1 MYITEAKR
9 KMIEKTKATVYND
22 KGEKF
27 VVLMTN
33 GRIVHIYKHIEE
45 KKYFNG
51 EEIITIHTEEMGT
64 SIRKTLG
71 VSRKQFMELM
81 ENIVETEGE
90 M

>member
-45 KKYFNG
+45 KN
-51 EEIITIHTEEMGT
+51 I
-64 SIRKTLG
+64 
-71 VSRKQFMELM
+71 LM
-81 ENIVETEGE
+81 VKKLLLFILKKWEPA
-90 M
+90 